1 VLICQNAF
9 SLLPQLAYETTLVS
23 YENTFDASLVGFDVR
38 LLMMRQV
45 SPSSVAKQRIIST
58 ELHPDLV

>member
-1 VLICQNAF
+1 MHYFEVNNIQWNYCGWMYLMSPTRI
-9 SLLPQLAYETTLVS
+9 LV
-23 YENTFDASLVGFDVR
+23 AFDVC

-45 SPSSVAKQRIIST
+45 SPSSVAKQRIILT

>member
-1 VLICQNAF
+1 ML
-9 SLLPQLAYETTLVS
+9 
-23 YENTFDASLVGFDVR
+23 SLVAFDVC

-58 ELHPDLV
+58 ELHPDLVQAFICHHTIFYILFMSQLMKEN